1 MSTLNGYTCLSGK
14 QTLNMRP
21 RNMPSSNFPT
31 IMSMFPAEELKRM
44 MLHLD
49 RFDDQVITEEKIRN
63 AEAADKLEEI
73 SEQIIKENL

>member
-1 MSTLNGYTCLSGK
+1 
-14 QTLNMRP
+14 
-21 RNMPSSNFPT
+21 
-31 IMSMFPAEELKRM
+31 M

-73 SEQIIKENL
+73 SEQIIEENL

>member
-1 MSTLNGYTCLSGK
+1 
-14 QTLNMRP
+14 
-21 RNMPSSNFPT
+21 MPSSNFPT
-31 IMSMFPAEELKRM
+31 MMSMFPAQELKRM

-73 SEQIIKENL
+73 SEQIIEENL